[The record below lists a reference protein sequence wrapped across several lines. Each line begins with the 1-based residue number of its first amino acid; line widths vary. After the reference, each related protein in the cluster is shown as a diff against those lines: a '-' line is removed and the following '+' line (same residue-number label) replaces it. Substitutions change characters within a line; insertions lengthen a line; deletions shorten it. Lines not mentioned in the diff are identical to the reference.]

1 MGEIV
6 KAADSKP
13 TVFPW
18 GEGIADL
25 RYFNGSVLLP
35 SEVDAYE
42 RQSYKPTAVLFAAA
56 VDAIHLALKDAP
68 PGIYWAG
75 NPLYGDYG
83 KWSCALQAAGFTKVD
98 GCATNRV
105 YASSPQSK
113 RALTNAHPERGTP
126 TKTPWESTDGYT
138 HWIHAFY
145 IVKPGF
151 KGKLKFDFSKR
162 TPKPTTGD
170 DNNSLWQIGYG
181 GRDLP
186 PATSE
191 YTRYGWQ
198 GGGAGPKNFL
208 SKFARMS
215 KNCGIAMG
223 DGLPECGK
231 WLDEE
236 FFTVATLP
244 EGEAFPKGWTEIV
257 SFAGTTFAHNLL
269 KLDTSQT
276 PCPHNLEVKL

>member
-1 MGEIV
+1 MGKIV

-13 TVFPW
+13 TIFPW

-25 RYFNGSVLLP
+25 RYFNNHILVGDELSDWEKQTYQPEAL
-35 SEVDAYE
+35 
-42 RQSYKPTAVLFAAA
+42 KFAHA

-105 YASSPQSK
+105 YSSSPQSK
-113 RALTNAHPERGTP
+113 TPVKNAHPP
-126 TKTPWESTDGYT
+126 MQKTKTPWDSTDGYL

-162 TPKPTTGD
+162 DLAATTGD
-170 DNNSLWQIGYG
+170 NNNSLWQIGYG
-181 GRDLP
+181 GRSLP
-186 PATSE
+186 PTDSD
-191 YTRYGWQ
+191 YTRFGYKGM
-198 GGGAGPKNFL
+198 GPGPKNFL

-257 SFAGTTFAHNLL
+257 SFAGTTFAHNLV